1 MTPLFSSIA
10 DLSVLTQSYREA
22 VASGGNDAFVR
33 TLEITCPTW
42 QDPILICN
50 GFTDRT
56 CGTEDGRTLNFTAAN
71 IGIAL
76 PKKNNKGNQA
86 LAFAVDNTT
95 GEVRHKADQ
104 ALDAN
109 ARVTA
114 IYRVYL
120 ASNTSTPCDR
130 PYRMT
135 VQSDAFEGNDANLPC
150 GFFDLIG
157 TGWPRELYTTK
168 VTPGLKFL

>member
-1 MTPLFSSIA
+1 MSILEQA
-10 DLSVLTQSYREA
+10 YREA

-33 TLEITCPTW
+33 TLEITCAAWDAPV
-42 QDPILICN
+42 LICN
-50 GFTDRT
+50 GFIDRI
-56 CGTEDGRTLNFTAAN
+56 CGSEDGRVLNFQAAN

-76 PKKNNKGNQA
+76 PQKNNKGNQA

-104 ALDAN
+104 ALDAS

-114 IYRVYL
+114 VYRVYM
-120 ASNTSTPCDR
+120 ASDTSAPCEK

-135 VQSDAFEGNDANLPC
+135 VQSDSFESNNANLPC

-157 TGWPRELYTTK
+157 TGWPRVLYTTK
-168 VTPGLKFL
+168 FVPGLKYL

>member
-1 MTPLFSSIA
+1 MTILEQA
-10 DLSVLTQSYREA
+10 YREA

-33 TLEITCPTW
+33 TLEITCPAW
-42 QDPILICN
+42 DAPVLICN
-50 GFTDRT
+50 GFTDRI
-56 CGTEDGRTLNFTAAN
+56 CGTEDGRVLTFLAAN

-76 PKKNNKGNQA
+76 PQKNNKGNQA

-104 ALDAN
+104 ALDAI

-114 IYRVYL
+114 VYRVYM
-120 ASNTSTPCDR
+120 ASDTSAPCEK
-130 PYRMT
+130 PYRMA
-135 VQSDAFEGNDANLPC
+135 VQSDTFEGNSANLPC

-157 TGWPRELYTTK
+157 TAFPRFFYNTK
-168 VTPGLKFL
+168 NFPCLKYL